1 MAASAVI
8 VGLGNP
14 GSEYE
19 GTRHNVGFMV
29 VDRIAERLGCA
40 PIRDKR
46 YGALAAKGMLR
57 SAGREVEVLLVK
69 PQGFMNLSGDPV
81 KKAVNDLG
89 LSPESLV
96 EKLIVV
102 HDELD
107 LATGRL
113 KLQTSRGA
121 GGHNGIRSI
130 IGALGTNGFARIRFG
145 VDKPPKGPDGKPLGV
160 DWVLGRFGKSEWKQV
175 VEPAIDL
182 AAEAAE
188 IAVLEGFQKA
198 ANRYN
203 GEPVAK

>member
-1 MAASAVI
+1 MAASHVI

-46 YGALAAKGMLR
+46 YGALAGKGVLK
-57 SAGREVEVLLVK
+57 GVEVLLVK
-69 PQGFMNLSGDPV
+69 PQGYMNLSGDPV
-81 KKAVNDLG
+81 KKAVSDLG
-89 LSPESLV
+89 LETESLV

-107 LATGRL
+107 LPTGRL
-113 KLQTSRGA
+113 KLQASRGA

-145 VDKPPKGPDGKPLGV
+145 VDKPPKGADGKPLGV
-160 DWVLGRFGKSEWKQV
+160 DWVLGRFGKSEWRDV

-188 IAVLEGFQKA
+188 VAVLDGFSKA
-198 ANRYN
+198 MNRYN
-203 GEPVAK
+203 AEKAPEK

>member
-1 MAASAVI
+1 MAASHVI

-46 YGALAAKGMLR
+46 YGALAAKGVLK
-57 SAGREVEVLLVK
+57 GVEVLLVK
-69 PQGFMNLSGDPV
+69 PQGYMNLSGDPV
-81 KKAVNDLG
+81 KKAVSDLG
-89 LSPESLV
+89 LDPESLV

-107 LATGRL
+107 LPTGRL
-113 KLQTSRGA
+113 KLQASRGA

-145 VDKPPKGPDGKPLGV
+145 VDKPPKGADGKPLGV
-160 DWVLGRFGKSEWKQV
+160 DWVLGRFGKSEWRDV

-188 IAVLEGFQKA
+188 VAVLDGFQKA

-203 GEPVAK
+203 GETASK